1 MKINGLILFLICVA
15 LVSCKKSIVEQD
27 VLITGAPIEDQTSPY
42 AVSKEDALNRLN
54 DFMDAFDGAETRSQ
68 HRRVRSIKGVS
79 AENICGQTRG
89 SQTNEMGNLLYIVE
103 FENGMGSAILG
114 ADERLKSVYAVLDES
129 VLTVDDFNN
138 ALNGDNLD
146 DISTFAARLIVND
159 INNSLFEPNDSL
171 ELTPPGGGLHS
182 HWDDY
187 IKVHVRTKYI
197 EPLLNT
203 KWSQTSYYNDRFPYV
218 KNGAAFGDDKQCA
231 GCTTIALAQILNNNS
246 YPSPIEV
253 NNHTYYW
260 RDLNRHTWNAEPS
273 DIDSVDMNLMASFIF
288 DLAQDLRVEYD
299 DNGSTSAGVN
309 DVKRVMRRLG
319 YSDFSEGGITEDRI
333 YPMLLN
339 QRAVLTEGWR
349 DGGKGHT
356 WVIDGWKTV
365 RTDHYR
371 VTYNGNNIEISREFL
386 SSTTDKYVHC
396 NMGWGASCDGYYPLD
411 VFDVSYAKIGDN
423 VELDCGDNP
432 NSPKTTPEG
441 DRIIYEYNLN
451 SLTYSF

>member
-1 MKINGLILFLICVA
+1 MA

-27 VLITGAPIEDQTSPY
+27 VLITGASIEDQKSHY

-68 HRRVRSIKGVS
+68 HRRVVSIKGVS

-89 SQTNEMGNLLYIVE
+89 SQTNEIGDLLYIVE

-114 ADERLKSVYAVLDES
+114 ADERLESVYAVLDES

-159 INNSLFEPNDSL
+159 VNNSIFDRNDSL
-171 ELTPPGGGLHS
+171 ELTPPGGGFNT
-182 HWDDY
+182 HWYDY
-187 IKVHVRTKYI
+187 VTVVTRTKYI

-203 KWSQTSYYNDRFPYV
+203 KWDQTSYYNDRFP
-218 KNGAAFGDDKQCA
+218 NTETGAEFGDGKQCA

-273 DIDSVDMNLMASFIF
+273 DIESVDTNLMASFIF
-288 DLAQDLRVEYD
+288 DLAEDLRVEYD
-299 DNGSTSAGVN
+299 SNGSTSAGVN

-319 YSDFSEGGITEDRI
+319 YSNFSEGGITEGRI

-339 QRAVLTEGWR
+339 GRAVWTEGY
-349 DGGKGHT
+349 GTNCGHA
-356 WVIDGWKTV
+356 WVIDGWKTL
-365 RTDHYR
+365 RSNYYCI
-371 VTYNGNNIEISREFL
+371 TYNADNVEISRELQL
-386 SSTTDKYVHC
+386 SVTESYVHC
-396 NMGWGASCDGYYPLD
+396 NMGWGARCDGYYTTTI
-411 VFDVSYAKIGDN
+411 FDTTRAHIGDYI
-423 VELDCGDNP
+423 EIEYGDKAN
-432 NSPKTTPEG
+432 TTN
-441 DRIIYEYNLN
+441 EYVYNQGFNTLI
-451 SLTYSF
+451 YSF